1 MAFHEDPGVRE
12 EAPKAAGPR
21 FFFRIIAQQAAA
33 LLKLN
38 LLFLL
43 FCLPADH
50 PARPAGSVPGGPP
63 DAGGADGA
71 LLEPVLGRLP
81 SSLADGLGGLPSDG
95 PAPDGG
101 RVRGM
106 VLSPLRPE

>member
-12 EAPKAAGPR
+12 EAPKASGPR
-21 FFFRIIAQQAAA
+21 FFFRIIAQEAAA

-43 FCLPADH
+43 FCLPA
-50 PARPAGSVPGGPP
+50 VTI
-63 DAGGADGA
+63 GGADGA

-81 SSLADGLGGLPSDG
+81 PSLADGLGSLPSDG

-101 RVRGM
+101 RVRGV
-106 VLSPLRPE
+106 VLSPLRPG